1 MNSSLIPR
9 CRLVLVLVS
18 LMFSLMFA
26 GRSFAQQDQ
35 DTELTADEIIQI
47 LQGNPDVLA
56 NAKSQIVAQLRN
68 RGYDVSEKDITDDR
82 LFSEIRSDDRVRQLA
97 ANELAKRGSGPAQE
111 NEQMPDE
118 QIVP

>member
-1 MNSSLIPR
+1 GKKILNSSLIPS
-9 CRLVLVLVS
+9 CRLVLVLAS
-18 LMFSLMFA
+18 LVFSLMFA

-68 RGYDVSEKDITDDR
+68 RGYDVSDDR
-82 LFSEIRSDDRVRQLA
+82 LFSEIRSDDRVRQMASDYL
-97 ANELAKRGSGPAQE
+97 
-111 NEQMPDE
+111 
-118 QIVP
+118 